1 MSPLI
6 VHSRTVH
13 VTDPAAGKLA
23 STATALDDGTFC
35 VHCKPGLYQ
44 FSVGKLH
51 ILVILFPG
59 WACVSSFLT
68 EHQCHKRF
76 Q

>member
-1 MSPLI
+1 MIEMSPLT

-13 VTDPAAGKLA
+13 VTDAAAGKLA

-44 FSVGKLH
+44 FLVGKLSY
-51 ILVILFPG
+51 VF
-59 WACVSSFLT
+59 
-68 EHQCHKRF
+68 
-76 Q
+76 